1 MADVPAATAPTEAQR
16 LVLLL
21 PDGSRVPISGSLTI
35 GRGEQASIRI
45 VDQTVSRVHARISL
59 GPDGPVIEDAG
70 SSFGTSVSGNVVD
83 GPTRLFPGAEIRV
96 GDVFIGVAAEAPAPA
111 RVDVPSAAPVREHDA
126 APGETIVVPID
137 ATLMGLRAA
146 PNPAL
151 SLDGRLRP
159 RVRSGWALKRLAA
172 DEGVERFVL
181 RDLEGGAFV
190 RMDAD
195 DAALFELLD
204 GNRTVAELLTEA
216 ERVVGPAGPGRLARL
231 IADLA
236 DRGLLDGVGAA
247 PTTAP
252 EPEGALARILKPR
265 DKTVTWVGDYFE
277 RAYHHWGRVFFSP
290 LTVTFLALFALAG
303 FGAFAYIVG
312 ARFGTPFVVA
322 NRLAIGGA
330 VFVAGRFALV
340 AVHELAHGLALAH
353 YGRRAP
359 RGGLRLVLIFPYAF
373 VDTSEAYFESR
384 AHRIVI
390 SAAGPACDLTLGG
403 LFSFACWVA
412 PRGSISD
419 VFFQLAFGAYVG
431 AFFNLN
437 PFLDRDGYQ
446 ILVDW
451 LREPGLRQRARQQF
465 AQKLSGAA
473 PDEETS
479 PVLARYALAGVIWS
493 AIGAAIAI
501 LFAAHYAHHIPA
513 HIPHGLVVAIFIAF
527 CVLLF
532 IPVFVQ
538 LGAPLVQRARFGS
551 KEVNRVIR

>member
-1 MADVPAATAPTEAQR
+1 MADVPAAAAPIEAQR

-21 PDGSRVPISGSLTI
+21 PDGSRVPIGGSLTI
-35 GRGEQASIRI
+35 GRGEQANIRI
-45 VDQTVSRVHARISL
+45 ADQTVSRVHARISL
-59 GPDGPVIEDAG
+59 SPDGPVIEDAG
-70 SSFGTSVSGNVVD
+70 SRFGTMLSGNAVD
-83 GPTRLFPGAEIRV
+83 GPTRLYPGAQIRV
-96 GDVFIGVAAEAPAPA
+96 GDVVIGVAAEEPAPA
-111 RVDVPSAAPVREHDA
+111 RMDVPSVEPVRELDA
-126 APGETIVVPID
+126 GPGETIVVPVD

-172 DEGVERFVL
+172 DEGEERFVL
-181 RDLEGGAFV
+181 RDLEGGSFV

-195 DAALFELLD
+195 DAALFKLLD
-204 GNRTVAELLTEA
+204 GNRTVAELLSEA
-216 ERVVGPAGPGRLARL
+216 ERLVGPTGPGRLARL

-247 PTTAP
+247 PAAV
-252 EPEGALARILKPR
+252 EPESALARILKPR

-290 LTVTFLALFALAG
+290 LSVTFLALFALAG

-353 YGRRAP
+353 YGRRAS

-446 ILVDW
+446 ILVDF

-473 PDEETS
+473 PEEETS

-493 AIGAAIAI
+493 AIGAGIAI
-501 LFAAHYAHHIPA
+501 LFAAHYYHHIPA
-513 HIPHGLVVAIFIAF
+513 QIPHGLVVAIFIAF

-532 IPVFVQ
+532 IPVVVQ
-538 LGAPLVQRARFGS
+538 LGAPLVRRARFGPS
-551 KEVNRVIR
+551 EVNRVIR

>member
-1 MADVPAATAPTEAQR
+1 MPAAAAPIEAQR

-21 PDGSRVPISGSLTI
+21 PDGSRVPIGGSLTI
-35 GRGEQASIRI
+35 GRGEQANIRI
-45 VDQTVSRVHARISL
+45 ADQTVSRVHARISL
-59 GPDGPVIEDAG
+59 SPDGPVIEDAG
-70 SSFGTSVSGNVVD
+70 SRFGTMLSGNAVD
-83 GPTRLFPGAEIRV
+83 GPTRLYPGAQIRV
-96 GDVFIGVAAEAPAPA
+96 GDVVIGVAAEEPAPA
-111 RVDVPSAAPVREHDA
+111 RMDVPSVEPVRELDA
-126 APGETIVVPID
+126 GPGETIVVPVD

-172 DEGVERFVL
+172 DEGEERFVL
-181 RDLEGGAFV
+181 RDLEGGSFV

-195 DAALFELLD
+195 DAALFKLLD
-204 GNRTVAELLTEA
+204 GNRTVAELLSEA
-216 ERVVGPAGPGRLARL
+216 ERLVGPTGPGRLARL

-247 PTTAP
+247 PAAV
-252 EPEGALARILKPR
+252 EPESALARILKPR

-290 LTVTFLALFALAG
+290 LSVTFLALFALAG

-353 YGRRAP
+353 YGRRAS

-446 ILVDW
+446 ILVDF

-473 PDEETS
+473 PEEETS

-493 AIGAAIAI
+493 AIGAGIAI
-501 LFAAHYAHHIPA
+501 LFAAHYYHHIPA
-513 HIPHGLVVAIFIAF
+513 QIPHGLVVAIFIAF

-532 IPVFVQ
+532 IPVVVQ
-538 LGAPLVQRARFGS
+538 LGAPLVRRARFGPS
-551 KEVNRVIR
+551 EVNRVIR

>member
-1 MADVPAATAPTEAQR
+1 VADVPAATAPTEAQR

-35 GRGEQASIRI
+35 GRGEQANIRI
-45 VDQTVSRVHARISL
+45 ADQTVSRVHARISL
-59 GPDGPVIEDAG
+59 GPEGPVIEDAG
-70 SSFGTSVSGNVVD
+70 SSFGTTVSGNAVD
-83 GPTRLFPGAEIRV
+83 GPTRLYPGAQIRV
-96 GDVFIGVAAEAPAPA
+96 GDVLIGVAAEAPAPA
-111 RVDVPSAAPVREHDA
+111 RADVPSVEPVRDPDTG
-126 APGETIVVPID
+126 PGETLVVPVD

-146 PNPAL
+146 PDPVL

-172 DEGVERFVL
+172 DEGAERFVL

-204 GNRTVAELLTEA
+204 GNRTVAELLSES
-216 ERVVGPAGPGRLARL
+216 EQLVGPAGPGRLARL

-236 DRGLLDGVGAA
+236 DRGLLEGVGTA
-247 PTTAP
+247 PTPA
-252 EPEGALARILKPR
+252 EPESALARILKPR

-290 LTVTFLALFALAG
+290 LPVTFLALFALAG

-353 YGRRAP
+353 YGRRAT

-390 SAAGPACDLTLGG
+390 SAAGPACDLTLGA

-412 PRGSISD
+412 PRGTISE

-465 AQKLSGAA
+465 ARKLSGAA

-479 PVLARYALAGVIWS
+479 PVLARYALAGVLWS
-493 AIGAAIAI
+493 AIGAGIAI

-532 IPVFVQ
+532 IPVLVQ